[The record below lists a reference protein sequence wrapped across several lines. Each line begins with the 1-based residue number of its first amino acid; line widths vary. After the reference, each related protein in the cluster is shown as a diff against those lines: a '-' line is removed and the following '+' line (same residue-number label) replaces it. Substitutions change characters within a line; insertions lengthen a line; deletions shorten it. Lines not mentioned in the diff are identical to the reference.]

1 MNESQ
6 RRAFD
11 ALGLGPV
18 WRLRRAAQRDDAAI
32 GEPASSPAQISV
44 ASPAGIG
51 TASPEDIGAASPQ
64 DIGAASPQDIGAA
77 SPEDTR
83 ASSSDTTMDV
93 ATVAIE
99 PAAPAEA
106 SRTTVPAGDAGPRR
120 LAAAAGAAP
129 LLPSPLSRDAIDT
142 LDWEALERRVAGCRA
157 CGLCENR
164 RQTVFGV
171 GPHRAR
177 WMIIGEAPGAEEDAQ
192 GEPFVGQAGRLLDS
206 MLASIGLSRQQH
218 VFIANVLK
226 CRPPRNRNPEAAEVA
241 SCSPYLRRQMA
252 LLDPDLI
259 VLMGKFAAS
268 TMLGVDTSV
277 GRLRGQV
284 HHIAVNGRR
293 VPAIVT
299 YHPAYL
305 LRDLPEKAKAW
316 RDLQMALRADPGRD
330 VAAAPDRGT
339 TA

>member
-11 ALGLGPV
+11 ALGLGPA
-18 WRLRRAAQRDDAAI
+18 WRLRRSGDAEDGNVEGGSTERLPAIESPAAAAPVCAALADDASAGREPIAAVPVAI
-32 GEPASSPAQISV
+32 VRPDAMPPASRSAE
-44 ASPAGIG
+44 AS
-51 TASPEDIGAASPQ
+51 
-64 DIGAASPQDIGAA
+64 
-77 SPEDTR
+77 R
-83 ASSSDTTMDV
+83 
-93 ATVAIE
+93 
-99 PAAPAEA
+99 PAEA
-106 SRTTVPAGDAGPRR
+106 SQIAERPASAD
-120 LAAAAGAAP
+120 GAIE
-129 LLPSPLSRDAIDT
+129 S
-142 LDWEALERRVAGCRA
+142 LDWDALERRVAGCRS
-157 CGLCENR
+157 CGLCESR

-171 GPHRAR
+171 GPHEAR

-206 MLASIGLSRQQH
+206 MLASIGLSRRQQ

-226 CRPPRNRNPEAAEVA
+226 CRPPRNRNPEASEVA

-252 LLDPDLI
+252 LLDPAII

-277 GRLRGQV
+277 GKLRGHV
-284 HHIAVNGRR
+284 HRIAVNGRQ

-305 LRDLPEKAKAW
+305 LRDLTEKAKAW
-316 RDLQMALRADPGRD
+316 RDLQMALREYRGSRRD
-330 VAAAPDRGT
+330 EPPRDSDAAGQP
-339 TA
+339 